1 MHIGDAD
8 LNDLCSDGDNSHIAL
23 EEKYFDKFKHVF
35 SSKLYLYLK
44 HLGRRLVADTT
55 ILQNLVTDQVNL
67 AHWIT
72 DKNNMVQD

>member
-1 MHIGDAD
+1 MIFHEGGSLRTKIPTPSVPYISYYNKA
-8 LNDLCSDGDNSHIAL
+8 S
-23 EEKYFDKFKHVF
+23 KFKHVF
-35 SSKLYLYLK
+35 SSKLYLYLE

-55 ILQNLVTDQVNL
+55 ILQNIVTDQVNL